1 MDSLPVGEFKSQFA
15 DILSQVRLGKRYLV
29 TYGKKKEKIAVVIPY
44 DTYQLENQ
52 PRKLGLMQQK
62 GSIKIHEDFK
72 ISDDELLSS

>member
-1 MDSLPVGEFKSQFA
+1 MDTLPVGEFKSQFA

-52 PRKLGLMQQK
+52 PRELGLMKHK
-62 GSIKIHEDFK
+62 GSVKIHEDFK